1 MEKATVP
8 REYHNSD
15 FFSGSTFKSY
25 YNEILNHKKSL
36 RGHDHCNCKQT
47 CFSFP
52 ILTVNR
58 YGSGPRGLF
67 IYLKFGCMS
76 CCWNYHGK
84 FSRDAF
90 VSALAFSDPRNERC
104 NSVCEALPLVSA
116 QTCSDSVNHTKTALP
131 RDQLW
136 PQAPSKYYRALWW
149 SIRTGMKRKTQMQH
163 DAILR
168 CVGWPSFRQCW
179 PWCHT
184 KDTQPPSSH
193 SLGLPQAEVS
203 CHFSSE
209 KNVI

>member
-58 YGSGPRGLF
+58 YGSGPRGSLIYLF
-67 IYLKFGCMS
+67 IYFHLAACHVAEIVME
-76 CCWNYHGK
+76 N
-84 FSRDAF
+84 
-90 VSALAFSDPRNERC
+90 SAGMLLYQRWLFQTQGMRGVTQYAKLFPWSVPRHAVTQWITQRRPCLRTSSDPRHPQSTTGHCGEA
-104 NSVCEALPLVSA
+104 SVLEWRGRPK
-116 QTCSDSVNHTKTALP
+116 CS
-131 RDQLW
+131 
-136 PQAPSKYYRALWW
+136 
-149 SIRTGMKRKTQMQH
+149 MM
-163 DAILR
+163 
-168 CVGWPSFRQCW
+168 PSFRQCW

-184 KDTQPPSSH
+184 EDTQPPSSH

-203 CHFSSE
+203 CCFSSE